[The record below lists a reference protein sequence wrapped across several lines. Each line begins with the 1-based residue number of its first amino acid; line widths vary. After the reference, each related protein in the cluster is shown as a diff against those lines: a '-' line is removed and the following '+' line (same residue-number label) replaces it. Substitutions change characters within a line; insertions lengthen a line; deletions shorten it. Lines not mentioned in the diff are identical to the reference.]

1 MNDMPQRNKEQ
12 EGQVKILGISC
23 SMRQKSNT
31 GILIEEAL
39 AGAREAGAATE
50 LVSLIGKEIKPCDG
64 CYACDKTGRCHIKD
78 DMQPIYAQMLSADG
92 IIIGTPIYF
101 WNMAGQTK
109 VLLDRTVALRSPN
122 LRLTD
127 KVGGSIVVA
136 ARTGLMNAASA
147 FYTYFASNHMVAA
160 DYVGGL
166 ADARGAVKKDE
177 FAMKEAWE
185 MGKQMVALVNQK
197 LKFAGEYNRPLY
209 SYVNSKYGV
218 SSPPFG

>member
-1 MNDMPQRNKEQ
+1 MNDITTNKKESQ
-12 EGQVKILGISC
+12 MKVLGISC
-23 SMRQKSNT
+23 SLRKKSNT
-31 GILIEEAL
+31 QILVEEAL
-39 AGAREAGAATE
+39 AGAREAGAAAE
-50 LVSLIGKEIKPCDG
+50 LVSLIGREIKPCDG

-78 DMQPIYAQMLSADG
+78 DMQPIYDQMLAADG

-109 VLLDRTVALRSPN
+109 VLLDRTIALRAPN
-122 LRLTD
+122 LRLAN

-160 DYVGGL
+160 DYVAGL

-185 MGKQMVALVNQK
+185 MGKQMVALIGQGF
-197 LKFAGEYNRPLY
+197 KFAEEYDRPLY

-218 SSPPFG
+218 NSPPFE